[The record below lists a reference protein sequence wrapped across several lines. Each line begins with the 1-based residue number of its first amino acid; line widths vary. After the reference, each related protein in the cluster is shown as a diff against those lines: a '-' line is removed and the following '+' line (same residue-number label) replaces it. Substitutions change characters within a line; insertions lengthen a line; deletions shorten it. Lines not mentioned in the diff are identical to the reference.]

1 MPIQELVQI
10 KQSNDLEKNTA
21 VMMAVNCAPV
31 IKGSKASN
39 LITVTM
45 QEFYM
50 IRKLVRGTGISYH
63 LLKIKANKFMLF
75 CIGEKHSNATFYLR
89 RYRNFCV
96 VMAIRQMI
104 FLRCCIDCFRV
115 WNSIAEERL
124 HIHMRWE
131 LSWSIRSRTS

>member
-75 CIGEKHSNATFYLR
+75 LYRREALKRYILSEKVQKFLR
-89 RYRNFCV
+89 GYGYP
-96 VMAIRQMI
+96 ADD

-131 LSWSIRSRTS
+131 LSWSIRSRTY

>member
-75 CIGEKHSNATFYLR
+75 LYRREALKRYILSEK
-89 RYRNFCV
+89 V
-96 VMAIRQMI
+96 QK
-104 FLRCCIDCFRV
+104 FLRGYGYPADDFSAMLHRLFSRV
-115 WNSIAEERL
+115 EQ
-124 HIHMRWE
+124 
-131 LSWSIRSRTS
+131 

>member
-63 LLKIKANKFMLF
+63 LLKIKANKIHVIFVSERSTQTL
-75 CIGEKHSNATFYLR
+75 HS
-89 RYRNFCV
+89 
-96 VMAIRQMI
+96 I
-104 FLRCCIDCFRV
+104 
-115 WNSIAEERL
+115 
-124 HIHMRWE
+124 
-131 LSWSIRSRTS
+131 